1 MLNFDCYGNTN
12 PSLSY
17 LTELNNLIKTRNFH
31 NTNSNHILGK
41 NAKIKLDHSISHIKE
56 IFSDYQYVEFVPGGG
71 TVANERIFTAFLKL
85 RAIPQEKDIIIISS
99 IEHTSISKYMFEL
112 ALNRGYTV
120 IQLSVDKD
128 CRIDIEEYE
137 ENIRKYNDRIL
148 FVSIMNVNNET
159 GIKQPIKELVALS
172 GTIPFFCDSS
182 HSIDCINTIPI
193 EFKPTI
199 VTASLY
205 KYGGGHVGLILSKIK
220 LPERYY
226 GTPDIISIVPS
237 VSALNEYM
245 VTRIENIKR
254 LKIIK
259 TYIIEKLEKIL
270 NDFDIKYILIN
281 NKYQEDDIIAFII
294 PEYKA
299 SYIQTELS
307 NKNIC
312 IGSGSACNKS
322 GGSHTLLSM
331 GYNSTISECLIRI
344 SFDIEI
350 KDSDIDTFC
359 NEFYNVYKNIK
370 LLNIQRNYNL
380 YRNKIKT
387 KITLPTIRKE
397 EDNHYDI
404 KLDTF
409 LIEPSKLYVT
419 YGELA
424 LKGNNKHIF
433 VKKLLDNIKKQIRKH
448 DLKFITRESRLELEK
463 RDDKIKNFSEII
475 NDLQIVPGISNIYPI
490 FSYTKKYNSIEE
502 LLIFI
507 CSVYEYIN
515 IKKEYK
521 TFCIRIK
528 INEKKTFCNKDSKD
542 LEYLIGKY
550 IRDRYNIT
558 VNLKHPDILLNIA
571 INNDTYNCYNEKYN
585 GTGGLPIGTEGTIAI
600 IIDKLNKVQSFDT
613 IKNLSIRGANIY
625 ILLYNYDFNDSD
637 IEYIKKI
644 SESIKFRKLE
654 GNIIDI
660 LKTSEDIPN
669 SIIYDHQFDIIHLAN
684 LTKQFGILINKIIY
698 SQNVFNKKKLLQ
710 KILPLDE
717 YDTYNTFYEIMNC
730 IFDNIKPAIYNETNI
745 GLSLLSGGIDS
756 PVSSKICINE
766 KLNLDYIHFSSNSLD
781 KENIINTI
789 KKISDKFILY
799 FIDITELQ
807 KKIVSDF
814 DENYRTMLYKVYMIL
829 ISNKIAK
836 ERNYT
841 YLVMGNSLG
850 QVASQTPK
858 NFELTMQI
866 SNIPIL
872 NPVFDM
878 NKTDIIKLGREFGTY
893 DMSICNGE
901 DCCTMF
907 LPKNPILAASKK
919 YIDYVINKIGDYSIL
934 YNIEEIIV

>member
-1 MLNFDCYGNTN
+1 MLNFDYYGNTT
-12 PSLSY
+12 PSISY
-17 LTELNNLIKTRNFH
+17 LTELKNLIETRNFY

-41 NAKIKLDHSISHIKE
+41 NAKIKLDHSISIINK
-56 IFSDYQYVEFVPGGG
+56 IFPDFPYIEFIPGGG
-71 TVANERIFTAFLKL
+71 TVANERIFNAFLKL
-85 RAIPQEKDIIIISS
+85 RAIPGEKDIIIISS

-120 IQLSVDKD
+120 IQLSVDRD
-128 CRIDIEEYE
+128 CRIDIKEYE
-137 ENIRKYNDRIL
+137 ENIKKYNDRIL

-159 GIKQPIKELVALS
+159 GIKQPIKELVSLS

-182 HSIDCINTIPI
+182 HSIDSINTIPF

-205 KYGGGHVGLILSKIK
+205 KYGGSHVGLILSKIK
-220 LPERYY
+220 LPDRYY
-226 GTPDIISIVPS
+226 GTPDILSIVPS
-237 VSALNEYM
+237 VLALNEYM

-259 TYIIEKLEKIL
+259 SYIIEKLEKIL
-270 NDFDIKYILIN
+270 NDIDINYILIN

-307 NKNIC
+307 NRNIC

-322 GGSHTLLSM
+322 AGSHTLLSM
-331 GYNSTISECLIRI
+331 GYNNLVSECLIRI

-350 KDSDIDTFC
+350 KDDDIDTFC

-370 LLNIQRNYNL
+370 LVNIQRYYNL

-419 YGELA
+419 YGELT

-433 VKKLLDNIKKQIRKH
+433 VKKLFNNIKKQIGKY
-448 DLKFITRESRLELEK
+448 DLKFITRESRLEIEK
-463 RDDKIKNFSEII
+463 RDDKIQNLFEII
-475 NDLQIVPGISNIYPI
+475 HDLQIVPGISNIYPI
-490 FSYTKKYNSIEE
+490 FSYTKKTNSIEE

-515 IKKEYK
+515 IKKDHN

-528 INEKKTFCNKDSKD
+528 IDEKKTFCDKDSKD

-550 IRDRYNIT
+550 IKDRYNIN

-571 INNDTYNCYNEKYN
+571 INNTTYNCYNEKYT
-585 GTGGLPIGTEGTIAI
+585 GTGGLPIGTEGNIAV
-600 IIDKLNKVQSFDT
+600 IIDKLNKVLSFDT

-625 ILLYNYDFNDSD
+625 ILLYNYDFDDSD

-644 SESIKFRKLE
+644 SESIKFTKLE

-660 LKTSEDIPN
+660 LKTSDDIPN
-669 SIIYDHQFDIIHLAN
+669 SIIYDHPFDIIHLAN
-684 LTKQFGILINKIIY
+684 LTKQFGILINKLVY
-698 SQNVFNKKKLLQ
+698 SQNVFNKKKLQ
-710 KILPLDE
+710 NILPLDN
-717 YDTYNTFYEIMNC
+717 YDTYNTFYEIMNS
-730 IFDNIKPAIYNETNI
+730 IFHDIKPVIYNETNI

-756 PVSSKICINE
+756 PVSSKICIDE
-766 KLNLDYIHFSSNSLD
+766 KLNLNYIHFSSNSLD
-781 KENIINTI
+781 KANIINTI
-789 KKISDKFILY
+789 KKISNKFTL
-799 FIDITELQ
+799 FFVDITELQ

-829 ISNKIAK
+829 ISNTIAK

-850 QVASQTPK
+850 QVASQTPT

-878 NKTDIIKLGREFGTY
+878 NKIDIIKLGREFGTY

-907 LPKNPILAASKK
+907 LPKNPILAASRK
-919 YIDYVINKIGDYSIL
+919 YIDYVIKKIGEYSLL
-934 YNIEEIIV
+934 YKIEEIIV